1 MNKLRIEEK
10 NKVILEFKSLK
21 KVLERNKATIDRFK
35 IQDKTA
41 FNLAQIEKL
50 SEKIKK
56 DEETLLSFEEKI
68 KNIESGAYDSV
79 IEEEIEK
86 NLKENQKHTDN
97 TNRKIKEKIEKK
109 TEEKE
114 KLDTFYKNQKHGSEI
129 SKYSLEKET
138 DKYKTNLVNLPDYII
153 ENLKEMPSNKGYI
166 WKGIWC
172 FGELK
177 SKNQFTLILFEKIR
191 GGNLH
196 IHEISEKYHSIFEK
210 VGKNNKNLISKT
222 EKIFF

>member
-35 IQDKTA
+35 TQDKTA

-86 NLKENQKHTDN
+86 NLKKNQKHNDN

-177 SKNQFTLILFEKIR
+177 SKNQYPLILFEKIR

-222 EKIFF
+222 EKIFL

>member
-21 KVLERNKATIDRFK
+21 KVVERNKATVDRFK
-35 IQDKTA
+35 SQDKTA

-68 KNIESGAYDSV
+68 KNIESGSYDSV

-86 NLKENQKHTDN
+86 NLKKNQKHNDN
-97 TNRKIKEKIEKK
+97 TTRKIKEKNEKK

-114 KLDTFYKNQKHGSEI
+114 KLDTFYKNQKHGGEI

-138 DKYKTNLVNLPDYII
+138 DKYKTNLVNLPDYIT

-177 SKNQFTLILFEKIR
+177 SKNQYPLILFEKIR

-222 EKIFF
+222 EKICF

>member
-21 KVLERNKATIDRFK
+21 KVVERNKATIDRFK
-35 IQDKTA
+35 SQDKTA

-177 SKNQFTLILFEKIR
+177 SKNQFPLILFEKIR

>member
-1 MNKLRIEEK
+1 MNKFRIEEK

-21 KVLERNKATIDRFK
+21 KVIERNTATVDRFK
-35 IQDKTA
+35 SQDKTP
-41 FNLAQIEKL
+41 FNLAQIVKL

-56 DEETLLSFEEKI
+56 DEEILLSFEQKI
-68 KNIESGAYDSV
+68 RNIESGSHDSV

-86 NLKENQKHTDN
+86 NLKINQTHADN
-97 TNRKIKEKIEKK
+97 TNRKIIEKNDK
-109 TEEKE
+109 KIEEKE
-114 KLDTFYKNQKHGSEI
+114 NLESFYQNQKRSGEI

-153 ENLKEMPSNKGYI
+153 ENLKEMPCNKGYI

-177 SKNQFTLILFEKIR
+177 SKTQFPLILFEKIR

>member
-21 KVLERNKATIDRFK
+21 KVVERNKATIDRFK
-35 IQDKTA
+35 SQDKTA

-50 SEKIKK
+50 SEKIKN

-68 KNIESGAYDSV
+68 KNIESGSYDSV

-86 NLKENQKHTDN
+86 NLKKNQKHNDN
-97 TNRKIKEKIEKK
+97 TNRKIKEKNEKK

-177 SKNQFTLILFEKIR
+177 SKNQYPLILFEKIR